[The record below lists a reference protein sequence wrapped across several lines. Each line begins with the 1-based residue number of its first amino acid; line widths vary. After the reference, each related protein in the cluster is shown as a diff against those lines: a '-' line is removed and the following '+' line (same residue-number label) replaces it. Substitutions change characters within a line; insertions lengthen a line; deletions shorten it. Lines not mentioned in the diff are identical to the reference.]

1 MEEEKLKFPQ
11 APEKNSSFRKEKTI
25 QIKTNYLKMHFNPNK
40 KHAMQFSIKIEPTIA
55 EDNTILLRSI
65 IKKASNELK
74 ENFSKY
80 FHSGFSLFVN
90 DSKNSKLTLEVEFNE
105 IKYNVIIEKTKNLI
119 ELNNIR
125 SEGESNQVTKMF
137 METLIKQI
145 IMSNDGMIKFKKGDF
160 YNYSNKVYL
169 NNNNSKEQIIFG
181 FSTGTVITSQGLY
194 LRISNKN
201 KYISGQSAIEKIKDL
216 AKKTERANYKNIIK
230 EYFQNKT
237 VLTMYGNYRT
247 IIIDD
252 ITFDSNPNNTTINIK
267 DEEKNIKTITLV
279 NYYKMQY
286 GIDIKD
292 KSQCLF
298 IVHKKNSEEVNF
310 IIPELVYLTG
320 MDDDIIEKG
329 GRHLKQNMIKLTK
342 KNPNENFEKYSE
354 LLKLLTN
361 DNPRKKKK
369 NQKNIPLT
377 PKQIKDSWGLE
388 FDNFETIEGRIL
400 DPPTLNY
407 NKYNEQLKKEKTNFT
422 HKPFIR
428 ATTFKKDEWIII
440 TTKDDKNYINKIIN
454 SLIKASKNIQVL
466 IEEPKIESFNIR
478 NGKQLIEE
486 MKNLNLKKYKLL
498 FFILGKYTKNY
509 YTNIKQYCIQKLGIP
524 SQVFSTEN
532 IDKKNLS
539 VYSNVIAQMVVKTG
553 GELYEINNIVPNDK
567 VTMAIGINCKKIKDN
582 EFLYCLTSTY
592 NKQLSKFLTVQ
603 IKSSDKRYALS
614 VLLRKAL
621 ENFRTKGA
629 PRYPDFIFIYR
640 EGGNEGDKIKILN
653 TEIPII
659 KEILNVK
666 NNNNNNN
673 NNNDNNNIENNNNN
687 EIDINDLCFD
697 KNYSPK
703 FFYMCVNKKTISKF
717 FEMYDNKNLNNPT
730 SGMTIDSG
738 VTSSDRYEFFIQP
751 QKVNQGTAS
760 PVEFTCLF
768 DNTNLPIETVEKLT
782 YNFTYYYWNW
792 SGPVR
797 LPSILKFTE
806 TYLNFYNKY
815 LPSDPIIND
824 NLINK
829 PYYI

>member
-11 APEKNSSFRKEKTI
+11 APGKNSSFRKEKTI

-160 YNYSNKVYL
+160 YNHSNKVYL

-201 KYISGQSAIEKIKDL
+201 KYISGQSAFEKINDL
-216 AKKTERANYKNIIK
+216 IKKNSKTNYKNIIK
-230 EYFQNKT
+230 DYFKNKT

-252 ITFDSNPNNTTINIK
+252 VTFDSNPNNTTINIK

-298 IVHKKNSEEVNF
+298 IVHKKNSDEVNF

-329 GRHLKQNMIKLTK
+329 GRFLKQNMIKLTK

-354 LLKLLTN
+354 ILKLLSN
-361 DNPRKKKK
+361 DNPRKRKK

-377 PKQIKDSWGLE
+377 PKQMKDSWGLE
-388 FDNFETIEGRIL
+388 FDDFETIEGRIL

-407 NKYNEQLKKEKTNFT
+407 YKYSEQLKKEKTNFT
-422 HKPFIR
+422 HKPFIKPKS
-428 ATTFKKDEWIII
+428 FNKDEWIII

-454 SLIKASKNIQVL
+454 SLIKASKNIQVH
-466 IEEPKIESFNIR
+466 IEEPKIETFHVR
-478 NGKQLIEE
+478 NGNQLIEE
-486 MKNLNLKKYKLL
+486 MKKLNLKQYKLL

-509 YTNIKQYCIQKLGIP
+509 YINIKQYCIQKLGIP

-532 IDKKNLS
+532 LERKNLS

-553 GELYEINNIVPNDK
+553 GELFEINNIVPDDK

-592 NKQLSKFLTVQ
+592 NKKLSKFLTEQ

-614 VLLRKAL
+614 VLFRKAL
-621 ENFRTKGA
+621 ENFRKQSA
-629 PRYPDFIFIYR
+629 PRYPDLIFIYR

-659 KEILNVK
+659 KEILNV

-673 NNNDNNNIENNNNN
+673 NNNNENNNIENNNNN
-687 EIDINDLCFD
+687 EININDLCFD

-806 TYLNFYNKY
+806 TYFNFYNKY
-815 LPSDPIIND
+815 LPSDPIINE